1 MLTNALKS
9 TSVLAL
15 CAAMM
20 APPAIGQSS
29 QGEGAGLEA
38 CDVMGPFPCVLE
50 DGTVIEDAAALAR
63 WKLTAGEGQEEPAAE
78 APPAVEE
85 APADAP
91 AEGEAAAE
99 DKSLLDTVIEET
111 GEAVEDLLGVD
122 PEAGDPVPAEDPQAT
137 QPPAD
142 VPIADE
148 APAPDQPSVEPQP
161 PAEVQPADE
170 PKAEDVPAVEA
181 PAEEAPVVEAPAEDK
196 PTQEPPAD
204 AHPADDSDAAVEQGT
219 GDTPE
224 AGTTAPQPR
233 PDATP
238 ETGLETMDELPA
250 AAAAAADAEAEASGD
265 PEAAMDAGG
274 DANVTVEEVTEEAA
288 RSSSEEFDTKVG
300 AENRAPEARSGMSD
314 FERALLIGLGA
325 VAVGA
330 ILYNGAKVVSNSGD
344 RIVVRRPDGTLEVL
358 KNDDETLRRPGSEVV
373 TRTFDDG
380 SVRTVV
386 TQPDGTRIITIRAAN
401 GTALKRTRVLPDGS
415 SYVLFDDT
423 IESRPVD
430 RVVIADRPAPRETL
444 SADDEG
450 ALRAALMASMNADI
464 GRSFSLRQI
473 RQFEQVRDLAPLIEV
488 DAITFDTGSAVIKPT
503 QAEQLAGLGIAIREV
518 IKEVPGAVFLVE
530 GHTDAVGDASYNLAL
545 SDRRA
550 ESVALALTEY
560 FNVPPENLITQGY
573 GESEL
578 KILTNE
584 AERRNRRA
592 NVRNITPLLR

>member
-20 APPAIGQSS
+20 APPAIGQTSPS
-29 QGEGAGLEA
+29 ELDRCGIT
-38 CDVMGPFPCVLE
+38 GPFPCVLE
-50 DGTVIEDAAALAR
+50 DGTVIADATELARWNLTQGVAPDDAPADQPPATEVAPDAAADADTPPPDIAVEDPQ
-63 WKLTAGEGQEEPAAE
+63 TAAPAAGDAQPAQEPPAEPEPAPAQPLAE
-78 APPAVEE
+78 ETAPTDQPLVEQTPVVDE
-85 APADAP
+85 APADQP
-91 AEGEAAAE
+91 VVGETP
-99 DKSLLDTVIEET
+99 L
-111 GEAVEDLLGVD
+111 
-122 PEAGDPVPAEDPQAT
+122 
-137 QPPAD
+137 
-142 VPIADE
+142 ADE
-148 APAPDQPSVEPQP
+148 APADQPVVDEK
-161 PAEVQPADE
+161 PAPVD
-170 PKAEDVPAVEA
+170 A
-181 PAEEAPVVEAPAEDK
+181 PAA
-196 PTQEPPAD
+196 
-204 AHPADDSDAAVEQGT
+204 
-219 GDTPE
+219 E
-224 AGTTAPQPR
+224 AGSSAPQPR
-233 PDATP
+233 PQAIEP
-238 ETGLETMDELPA
+238 AAQEEELPA

-265 PEAAMDAGG
+265 PEAAMDASG
-274 DANVTVEEVTEEAA
+274 DADVTVEEITAETA
-288 RSSSEEFDTKVG
+288 RSSGEEFETAVG
-300 AENRAPEARSGMSD
+300 AENRAPEVRSGMSD

-386 TQPDGTRIITIRAAN
+386 TQPDGTQIITIRAAN
-401 GTALKRTRVLPDGS
+401 GMALKRTRVLPDGS
-415 SYVLFDDT
+415 RHVLFDDT
-423 IESRPVD
+423 IESQPVE
-430 RVVIADRPAPRETL
+430 RVVIADRPAPRESL
-444 SADDEG
+444 SANDED
-450 ALRAALMASMNADI
+450 ALRAALMASMSADT

-473 RQFEQVRDLAPLIEV
+473 RQFKQVRDLAPMIEV
-488 DAITFDTGSAVIKPT
+488 AAITFDTGSAVIKPSE
-503 QAEQLAGLGIAIREV
+503 AEQLAGLGIAIRDV
-518 IKEVPGAVFLVE
+518 IEAVPGAVFLIE

-560 FNVPPENLITQGY
+560 FDVPPENLITQGY